1 MIEFLILSTIAL
13 LYVVIKAARE
23 EMRRIEESSQI
34 SEDWQHF
41 IKTGDDR
48 KWSKRK

>member
-1 MIEFLILSTIAL
+1 MIEFLILSTIVL

-23 EMRRIEESSQI
+23 EMKRIEESSQI
-34 SEDWQHF
+34 SEDWEHF

-48 KWSKRK
+48 KWRKRK

>member
-1 MIEFLILSTIAL
+1 MIEFLILSTIVL

-23 EMRRIEESSQI
+23 EMRKIEESSQI
-34 SEDWQHF
+34 SEDWEHF

-48 KWSKRK
+48 KWRKRK